1 MALSSPHRP
10 FSGTYQLSRMEIKQG
25 IRRNFARRAASYDCY
40 AEVQRFMAQQLL
52 AQADAA
58 IVQAS
63 RIMEVGC
70 GTGYLTTQLR
80 HVNPRAHLVAVDLD
94 EVLLEWARSRMG
106 PDPRAAYVLADGE
119 AISGKN
125 FDLIISNS
133 TFQWFT
139 HPETTISDYFRILN
153 PGGCLAF
160 STLGPGTFS
169 ELATAMWQA
178 GKILNLNKIPGIPA
192 AGFLRAEYWTRLL
205 AQAGFHSI
213 QVSHKPL
220 TIKFPTVINFL
231 KALQA
236 TGATNPQPRPF
247 SPRLLTALIT
257 TYKALFGENASIP
270 VTYEVIW
277 IVAGRQDI
285 YGRL

>member
-1 MALSSPHRP
+1 MALISPHRP
-10 FSGTYQLSRMEIKQG
+10 FSGAYQPFRMEMKQG
-25 IRRNFARRAASYDCY
+25 IRRNFTRRAASYDCY
-40 AEVQRFMAQQLL
+40 ADVQRSMAQQLL
-52 AQADAA
+52 AQAGEA
-58 IVQAS
+58 IVQAA

-80 HVNPRAHLVAVDLD
+80 RVNPRARLVAVDLD
-94 EVLLEWARSRMG
+94 QALLEWARSRTG
-106 PDPRAAYVLADGE
+106 PDPQVVYVVADGE
-119 AISGKN
+119 AISGKK

-139 HPETTISDYFRILN
+139 HPETTISDYFRSLN

-160 STLGPGTFS
+160 STLGPRTFS
-169 ELATAMWQA
+169 ELATAMRQA
-178 GKILNLNKIPGIPA
+178 GKILNLNKIPEIPA
-192 AGFLRAEYWTRLL
+192 AGFLRAEDWTILL
-205 AQAGFHSI
+205 AQAGFQFIQIIHKSLSI
-213 QVSHKPL
+213 S
-220 TIKFPTVINFL
+220 FPAVIDFL

-247 SPRLLTALIT
+247 SPRLLTALMT
-257 TYKALFGENASIP
+257 AYKDLFGENGSIP